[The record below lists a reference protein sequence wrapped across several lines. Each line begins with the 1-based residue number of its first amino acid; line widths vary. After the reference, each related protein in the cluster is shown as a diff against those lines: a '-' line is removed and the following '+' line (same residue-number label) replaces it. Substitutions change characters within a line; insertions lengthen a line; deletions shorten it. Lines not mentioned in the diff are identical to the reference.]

1 VGVRPGLEAGE
12 GLHSAR
18 GLPSGTLASV
28 QPVSLAL
35 LLGLVCSA
43 GVGCAR
49 HPASDDAAAGP
60 LVTVAPVERGPVAD
74 VLSLSGTLEPPPGK
88 SARLG
93 FLAPGRLAEL
103 AVAEGDH
110 VQRGQVLARLEAT
123 PFRDARAQ
131 AEAALQQAT
140 AQALNARQHQER
152 AADLLDAGAGPRKD
166 VEDAQAQLASA
177 LAAVRTSK
185 AAVSLA
191 ANQTSR
197 GEVTAPMEGVV
208 SHLYAAVGEPMDGSG
223 KPILELAQVDVLEF
237 QGGAPPVRAGLV
249 AVGQPA
255 DVTVAGLA
263 GRQRGVVHAVSPAVD
278 PGTGLV
284 RVRVQVRNEGARLK
298 VGVPAEAR
306 VELRLIPDAIRV
318 PLGALVPTEAGSPER
333 SVNVLA
339 TDGHARRRGVQVGVE
354 DGRYAEILSGLSA
367 GERVLL
373 SGSYALPDG
382 TAVQVADGGVSSE
395 RR

>member
-1 VGVRPGLEAGE
+1 
-12 GLHSAR
+12 
-18 GLPSGTLASV
+18 V
-28 QPVSLAL
+28 QPVSVAL
-35 LLGLVCSA
+35 LFALVCGA
-43 GVGCAR
+43 GTGCSRRA
-49 HPASDDAAAGP
+49 AADDAAAGP
-60 LVTVAPVERGPVAD
+60 LVTVTLVERGPVAD
-74 VLSLSGTLEPPPGK
+74 VLLLSGTLEPPPGK

-93 FLAPGRLAEL
+93 VLAPGRLAEL
-103 AVAEGDH
+103 DVAEGDH
-110 VQRGQVLARLEAT
+110 VRRGQVLARLEAT

-131 AEAALQQAT
+131 AEAALQQAK
-140 AQALNARQHQER
+140 AQALNARQHLER

-177 LAAVRTSK
+177 LSAVRTSE

-191 ANQTSR
+191 ANQTTR
-197 GEVTAPMEGVV
+197 GEVTAPMDGVV

-237 QGGAPPVRAGLV
+237 QGGAPPGRAALV
-249 AVGQPA
+249 AVEQSA
-255 DVTVAGLA
+255 DVTVAGFT
-263 GRQRGVVHAVSPAVD
+263 GRERGVVHAVSPAVD

-284 RVRVQVRNEGARLK
+284 RVRIQVRNEGARLK
-298 VGVPAEAR
+298 VGVTAEAR
-306 VELRLIPDAIRV
+306 VELRLIPEAIRV
-318 PLGALVPTEAGSPER
+318 PLGALVPTEPGSPEQ

-339 TDGHARRRGVQVGVE
+339 SDGHARRRAVHVGVE

-367 GERVLL
+367 GERVIL